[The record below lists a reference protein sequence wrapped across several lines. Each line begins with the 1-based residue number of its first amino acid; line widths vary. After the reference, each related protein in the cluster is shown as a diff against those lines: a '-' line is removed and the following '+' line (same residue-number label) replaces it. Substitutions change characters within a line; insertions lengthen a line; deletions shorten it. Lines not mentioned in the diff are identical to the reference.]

1 MYSFPYF
8 FIAKFGN
15 RQAAGLGHTE
25 IAREILGKFPFVVEA
40 QDNDGKTPLH
50 YAAAAKDDGTLYNLI
65 TEYGADESK
74 LDHVSAWNKL
84 WNNS

>member
-1 MYSFPYF
+1 M
-8 FIAKFGN
+8 
-15 RQAAGLGHTE
+15 GHTE
-25 IAREILGKFPFVVEA
+25 IAREILEKWPFVVEA

-74 LDHVSAWNKL
+74 LDHVSAWNQPSD
-84 WNNS
+84 NR